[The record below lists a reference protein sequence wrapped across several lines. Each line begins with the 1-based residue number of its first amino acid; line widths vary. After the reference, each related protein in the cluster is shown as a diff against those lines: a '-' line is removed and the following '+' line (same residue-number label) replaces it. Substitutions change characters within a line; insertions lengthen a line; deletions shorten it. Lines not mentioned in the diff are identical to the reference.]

1 MLCPSVAHMRGDDKM
16 KKALAISAALG
27 LTLTLSGCW
36 GDTKKDAAFSC
47 KDATAAPVDGGAQ
60 ASNCHAPTHLTV
72 FWMPDG
78 FRNVAF
84 GCNGKVGIYVTSR
97 GWVQNGSGDLP
108 SLPSSISTVQ
118 DDPNCP

>member
-1 MLCPSVAHMRGDDKM
+1 MNKKLFIIPVAIG
-16 KKALAISAALG
+16 ALVFTTAGS
-27 LTLTLSGCW
+27 C
-36 GDTKKDAAFSC
+36 DTKKDAAFSC

-84 GCNGKVGIYVTSR
+84 GCNGKVGMYVTSR
-97 GWVQNGSGDLP
+97 GWTQNGTGDLP
-108 SLPSSISTVQ
+108 SLPSGISTVQ